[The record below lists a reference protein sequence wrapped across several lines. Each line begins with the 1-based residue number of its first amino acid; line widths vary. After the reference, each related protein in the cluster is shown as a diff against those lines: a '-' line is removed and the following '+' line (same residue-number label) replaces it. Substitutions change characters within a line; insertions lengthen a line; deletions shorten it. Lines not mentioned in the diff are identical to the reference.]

1 MIILFVFILNEDNN
15 EENPEKIS
23 KFAHFFDGVSPNKK
37 SRMYIAI
44 IQIRRAIFVIL
55 LINIAPVSTIIV
67 LSFLV
72 GLQIIYFTFLI
83 IMRPYKLIKYNIIEI
98 INEMYFFTIL
108 ASLLKFN
115 SIASWEGT
123 PTTIYT
129 WFISSNNILIL
140 IIISGKLYFFE
151 ILMKHVFR
159 LYFIINMCILNK
171 NQKFNFRILFIVITY
186 KLNNIHTF

>member
-1 MIILFVFILNEDNN
+1 MKIIMKRILK
-15 EENPEKIS
+15 KIS

-123 PTTIYT
+123 PTTIYCCWVKT
-129 WFISSNNILIL
+129 IAINSNNQIILY
-140 IIISGKLYFFE
+140 YF
-151 ILMKHVFR
+151 ILMLK
-159 LYFIINMCILNK
+159 IILNL
-171 NQKFNFRILFIVITY
+171 RDLLYLLV
-186 KLNNIHTF
+186 